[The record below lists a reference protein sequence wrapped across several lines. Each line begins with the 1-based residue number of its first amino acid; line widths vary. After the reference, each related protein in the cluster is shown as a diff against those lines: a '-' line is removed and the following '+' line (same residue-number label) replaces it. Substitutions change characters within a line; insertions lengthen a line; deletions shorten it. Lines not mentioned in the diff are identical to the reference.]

1 MQIEN
6 IISDIL
12 ESNTYI
18 LKKDG
23 EALIVD
29 CGCTLD
35 KVENAVGENKVVGV
49 LLTHGHYD
57 HSINCNE
64 YAKKFGCKIYANA
77 MVAETVTD
85 FEANYSDDKSVIE
98 DLSNFVFIEKDMT
111 LSLGNFQ
118 VECISAPGHCHCCE
132 CYLVEGNLFAG
143 DVLFARG
150 VGRMDLKSSSK
161 EDMYSSLLKLEKLDF
176 DKVFSGHGESTLR
189 DAQLKNIN
197 IFKKFLSR

>member
-35 KVENAVGENKVVGV
+35 KVENAVGVNKVVGV

-77 MVAETVTD
+77 MAAETVTD

-111 LSLGNFQ
+111 LVLGNFQ

-143 DVLFARG
+143 DVLFVYLSAGEMRHAITRSLFCACETVLVLQAFFYFMGNPARSTPL
-150 VGRMDLKSSSK
+150 RRN
-161 EDMYSSLLKLEKLDF
+161 
-176 DKVFSGHGESTLR
+176 HG
-189 DAQLKNIN
+189 
-197 IFKKFLSR
+197 KKF